1 MSGRP
6 NPYVG
11 PRSLRAGERLYGR
24 DRELERLFHLLLA
37 QRIVLLYSPSGAGK
51 TSLLQAGLLPRLRA
65 EGFHVHPVLRVGTP
79 PPAGLTAIDRYS
91 LSALLSLEDDGE
103 EANNLD
109 LAALSRH
116 SLASYLE
123 RRRAERSGD
132 PEAPEVLI
140 IDQFEEI
147 LTTDPTATA
156 ARQAFFAGL
165 GAALRD
171 ARVWLIASMREDY
184 IAGLDP
190 YRDALPTG
198 LRATFRLDLLGREAA
213 LAAVRGPAEAAGVR
227 FEPDAAGTLVDDL
240 RVVHVQGLDGSVTT
254 ERGPHVE
261 PVHLQVVCEGLW
273 RRLGADERTIGASHL
288 RALGDVDAALA
299 SYYDAQVEAAARA
312 SATPE
317 RTLRQWIGR
326 RLVTAAG
333 LRTQVLQTPA
343 STQGLAN
350 AALQA
355 LVDAHLLRTD
365 TRRGMTWFE
374 LAHDRI
380 VRPLL
385 ASNAR
390 WLAARL
396 SEVQRQAE
404 LWDSQGRPEALLL
417 ATAAEAAGHLA
428 APEERS
434 EVERAFLAESARVR
448 GREESAR
455 RNLRLL
461 RLALGILALLAV
473 AGLIAGIVL
482 IRREGA
488 RALAEAHAAA
498 RTAEEKQRAAEA
510 EQRAAEER
518 VTRQLVAQISLY
530 RDESPELAALLGVAA
545 AERLA
550 DPWERKGALLSALT
564 RAPHLV
570 ARRSA
575 PGEARLVKVSSGRG
589 GLVGLDHAG
598 QVWSLAEAQAT
609 PLLPAELRAVDV
621 AVHPREPWLAIGEA
635 GGRVTLWDLAER
647 RARAAASLPAEA
659 QVRDDAVW
667 IEGLA
672 FSADGGSLLAVRR
685 GKLAVGYL
693 LAAPNWTPRRI
704 GVLPADLRG
713 PADLGLSPEGR
724 RLVVGGGE
732 ADGKI
737 LVIATDTGERTPLRP
752 DCVETPCPM
761 RLARFDPGGGRL
773 LTGGD
778 GALALWQVARGEIV
792 GAPRIVRLGAGEVVL
807 AARFRDDGTI
817 AAATNYGISL
827 WDATTLAPRG
837 TPIEL
842 PARVSALAATGAKG
856 ELLAASFEA
865 DAPVRIFD
873 PQRLAPRGVT
883 PTFWEGSGFRHGP
896 VAAALDPSGSR
907 AAIFDY
913 DGTQRVGVVKLLG
926 VDGTTR
932 DAPPLAGGQA
942 LAMQWTPAGALVV
955 ADAEGK
961 VSTWTPGAAWTT
973 LGALPARPLALALG
987 LDESG
992 GVTVA
997 TREQDGLHV
1006 SAGEGL
1012 TRRTKLDGPATDLL
1026 ALAPGARRLALAHCT
1041 TGARPGVCDAGQVEV
1056 REVDGSTGPASPALA
1071 LDTVPTQVVWSSD
1084 ARRLAV
1090 AGSRVRVWDL
1100 AEGRA
1105 IPLRVPRGVGAIAF
1119 SADGRV
1125 LAGAAAEGNATA
1137 NVALWDLDTGEEL
1150 APALRLHNPAVG
1162 DTPEGQVMLSADGG
1176 LLLSSRCDGVVLW
1189 DLSEAAL
1196 RREACALAGR
1206 EPTPAEQARFFGSS
1220 GAPICRAAE

>member
-24 DRELERLFHLLLA
+24 DGEVERLFHLLLA

-65 EGFHVHPVLRVGTP
+65 EGFHVHPVVRVGTP
-79 PPAGLTAIDRYS
+79 PPAGSTGLDRYS
-91 LSALLSLEDDGE
+91 LSALLSLEDDGVDE
-103 EANNLD
+103 LD
-109 LAALSRH
+109 MAALLRH

-123 RRRAERSGD
+123 GRRAERRED
-132 PEAPEVLI
+132 PDAPEVLI

-156 ARQAFFAGL
+156 ARRAFFAGL

-227 FEPDAAGTLVDDL
+227 FEPDAAGALVDDL
-240 RVVHVQGLDGSVTT
+240 RVVQVQGLDGSVTT

-273 RRLGADERTIGASHL
+273 RRLGPDERTIGAGHL

-343 STQGLAN
+343 ATQGLAN

-380 VRPLL
+380 VRPLI

-390 WLAARL
+390 WFAARL
-396 SEVQRQAE
+396 DAVQRQAE

-417 ATAAEAAGHLA
+417 ATAAEAAAQVA

-434 EVERAFLAESARVR
+434 EVERAFLVESARVR

-461 RLALGILALLAV
+461 QVALGILGLMAV
-473 AGLIAGIVL
+473 AGLVAGIVL

-488 RALAEAHAAA
+488 RALAEAQAAA

-510 EQRAAEER
+510 EQRATEER
-518 VTRQLVAQISLY
+518 TTRQLVAQVGLY

-545 AERLA
+545 AGRLA

-564 RAPHLV
+564 TAPHLV

-575 PGEARLVKVSSGRG
+575 PGAARLIKVSSGRG
-589 GLVGLDHAG
+589 GLVGLDYAG
-598 QVWSLAEAQAT
+598 QVWSLAAPEAT

-647 RARAAASLPAEA
+647 RARGAASLPAEA
-659 QVRDDAVW
+659 QVRDSAVW

-685 GKLAVGYL
+685 GALAVGYV
-693 LAAPNWTPRRI
+693 LAAPAWTPRRV
-704 GVLPADLRG
+704 GVLPSDLRG
-713 PADLGLSPEGR
+713 GADLGLSPEGR
-724 RLVVGGGE
+724 RLVVGDGE

-752 DCVETPCPM
+752 DCAEAPCPM
-761 RLARFDPGGGRL
+761 RLARFDPRGGRL

-778 GALALWQVARGEIV
+778 GALALWTVAK
-792 GAPRIVRLGAGEVVL
+792 GAVVEGPTLVRLGAGEVVL
-807 AARFRDDGTI
+807 AALFRDDGTI
-817 AAATNYGISL
+817 AVATNYGMSL
-827 WDATTLAPRG
+827 WDANDLTPQG

-842 PARVSALAATGAKG
+842 SARVSALAADGARG
-856 ELLAASFEA
+856 ELLAASFES
-865 DAPVRIFD
+865 DTPVRLFD
-873 PQRLAPRGVT
+873 PRRLAPRGVT

-896 VAAALDPSGSR
+896 VAAALEPGGSR
-907 AAIFDY
+907 AALFDY
-913 DGTQRVGVVKLLG
+913 DGTQRVGVLKLLG
-926 VDGTTR
+926 VDDTMSV
-932 DAPPLAGGQA
+932 APPLAGGQA
-942 LAMQWTPAGALVV
+942 LALQWTPAGALVV

-961 VSTWTPGAAWTT
+961 VSMWTPGAAWKT
-973 LGALPARPLALALG
+973 LGVLPARPLALALG
-987 LDESG
+987 IDESG

-1012 TRRTKLDGPATDLL
+1012 TRRTSLDGPATGIL
-1026 ALAPGARRLALAHCT
+1026 ALAPGARRLALARCT
-1041 TGARPGVCDAGQVEV
+1041 PGSRPGVCAEGQVEV
-1056 REVDGSTGPASPALA
+1056 REVDASAGPASHAFP
-1071 LDTVPTQVVWSSD
+1071 LDTVPTEVVWSPD

-1105 IPLRVPRGVGAIAF
+1105 IPLRVPRGVGAVTF
-1119 SADGRV
+1119 SGDGRV
-1125 LAGAAAEGNATA
+1125 LAGAAAEGNAMA
-1137 NVALWDLDTGEEL
+1137 NVTLWDLATGEEL

-1176 LLLSSRCDGVVLW
+1176 LLVSSRCDGVVLW
-1189 DLSEAAL
+1189 NLAEAEL

-1206 EPTPAEQARFFGSS
+1206 EPTPAEKARIFGSS
-1220 GAPICRAAE
+1220 SAPLCRAAE